1 MKETVKHK
9 KPYTTP
15 LCGVIK
21 MGGDDN
27 LLDKWGVYASIEEP
41 TNGGEVV
48 DAKKFYLSEE
58 DFDMEY
64 GWED

>member
-1 MKETVKHK
+1 MKETAKHK

-15 LCGVIK
+15 LCEAIK
-21 MGGDDN
+21 IGGDDN
-27 LLDKWGVYASIEEP
+27 LLDKLGLHASIEEP

-48 DAKKFYLSEE
+48 DAKKFDLSEE
-58 DFDMEY
+58 DFDMEN